1 MRYDRAPCPR
11 RAMFSTLLGALPV
24 DQAPPVAVGD
34 EADSRLDNV
43 AALSTTGLELI
54 SDGGEPAEPTDDP
67 SAVVARWQ
75 AAGAATAIP
84 TKAVVMG
91 PWSSA
96 RSTGRD
102 ALEIADRLRATIA
115 ALASAGC
122 PLVEISE
129 QGAAELAGDPSEAA
143 AFSTAH
149 RRLLDGTEG
158 IHASLALGAG
168 SLDGTPPGLL
178 FDLAYASYAFD
189 LIGGPD
195 NWRLIVQAPAD
206 RGIIVGAL
214 DLAPGADDTREVLV
228 WAAHYAAST
237 NGRSLAR
244 VGLAN
249 APTSPGGPR
258 PTRAE
263 MLRKLAVIAE
273 AGRIAAVE
281 SAEEL
286 VGLLDRRAVDPRAGR
301 SGRFQPGPL
310 EPGRFAPA
318 RRRGRTGR

>member
-1 MRYDRAPCPR
+1 
-11 RAMFSTLLGALPV
+11 MFSTLLGTLPV
-24 DQAPPVAVGD
+24 DQAPPIAVGD
-34 EADSRLDNV
+34 EADAWLDNV

-54 SDGGEPAEPTDDP
+54 SDGGEPAAATDDP
-67 SAVVARWQ
+67 AAVVARWQ
-75 AAGAATAIP
+75 AAGVATAIP
-84 TKAVVMG
+84 AKAVLMG

-96 RSTGRD
+96 RSMGRD
-102 ALEIADRLRATIA
+102 ALEIADRLRATIV
-115 ALASAGC
+115 ALAGAGC

-129 QGAAELAGDPSEAA
+129 PGASAIAADPPAAA
-143 AFSTAH
+143 AFATAH
-149 RRLLDGTEG
+149 RRVIDGTEG
-158 IHASLALGAG
+158 IHASLALGSG
-168 SLDGTPPGLL
+168 SLDGTPPAVL

-214 DLAPGADDTREVLV
+214 DLAPDGDNTRELLV

-237 NGRSLAR
+237 NGRGLAR

-249 APTSPGGPR
+249 APTNPGGPR
-258 PTRAE
+258 PTRVA
-263 MLRKLAVIAE
+263 MLQKLTVVAE

-301 SGRFQPGPL
+301 SGKFAPGPI

>member
-1 MRYDRAPCPR
+1 
-11 RAMFSTLLGALPV
+11 MFSTLLGALPV
-24 DQAPPVAVGD
+24 DQAQPVAVGD
-34 EADSRLDNV
+34 DADAWFDNV

-54 SDGGEPAEPTDDP
+54 SDGGEPAAAADHPL
-67 SAVVARWQ
+67 AVVVRWQ
-75 AAGAATAIP
+75 AAGEATAIP
-84 TKAVVMG
+84 AKAVVMG

-96 RSTGRD
+96 RLTGQD
-102 ALEIADRLRATIA
+102 ALEIADKLRTTIV
-115 ALASAGC
+115 ALADAGC
-122 PLVEISE
+122 PMVEISE
-129 QGAAELAGDPSEAA
+129 PRASEIAGDGSAAA
-143 AFSTAH
+143 AFAAAH
-149 RRLLDGTEG
+149 RRLIDGTEG

-168 SLDGTPPGLL
+168 SLDGTPPAVL

-195 NWRLIVQAPAD
+195 NWRVIVQAPAD

-214 DLAPGADDTREVLV
+214 DLMPGADDTREILV

-237 NGRSLAR
+237 NRRGLAR

-249 APTSPGGPR
+249 APVGPRGPR

-263 MLRKLAVIAE
+263 MLRKLAIVAE

-281 SAEEL
+281 SAEDL

-301 SGRFQPGPL
+301 AGRFEIGTF
-310 EPGRFAPA
+310 EPGRFAPS